1 MSLLQYTIINQ
12 SAVTKIFTYFS
23 ASAYNKISVGGFDTI
38 IFDASSSYTPTQ
50 DITGVTE
57 DTFVSDAY
65 IPPSGSAWLWNNGE
79 KVQYIKISNTPL
91 TGSNISSTINQAEWI
106 EFSMVGAVDK
116 NGNYLYPTAPSS
128 SIVERYIIGNANNRG
143 TYNSIITNYS
153 SPETSIAVA
162 ANSSSAGTGFSY
174 IDSQFSIDP
183 DCDPLLNNAT
193 EPRTNEWL
201 QDVDYSV
208 NAIIPV
214 NFDQLINFTATKAA
228 VPQSNYTQLGFVNSR
243 YAGSSTTRNQINEYN
258 SSSIIDIENKFVYN
272 DEAPSFFINKG
283 KGAPLGKIPNVELN
297 NAYIAYFDRILD
309 PYPILNNK
317 VAYYVK
323 YLIDEGGNILDPSIS
338 DINFSISKDTF
349 QLKDYD
355 NKPTRINTAISNIE
369 QGKELAKL
377 TVGLSPVYK
386 VGAYPSPILY
396 TQISS
401 IDHADSIIMSG
412 SRFLT
417 ALGVG
422 GVFTDFGANI
432 FATQSQFT
440 LSPSATTAQTLA
452 DNNLVYVSASITFTD
467 PTASPSPR
475 FTTSS
480 ISTAPVVFP
489 TESNGKP
496 PNTAGSPLSDNYTL
510 NGSFTFTTST
520 IPARYSGDTQSDFRK
535 RDVYYSNIG
544 TAATKPIFVNL
555 KPYQK
560 PPTTPDTNINNYIL
574 NTTDFKVNAI
584 KLTITVRPGES
595 SQEIKKTLN
604 LIQKPA
610 GYGDQWVIN
619 STGLVFTPDS
629 LYIEDLILKEL
640 YNQPNVTDSTTRN
653 LARVLIG
660 GGWFYDT
667 ISSTV
672 KGTDGVAVKY
682 DWGIDF
688 EQSNFFQGSGFY
700 LKVEGGF
707 NYTQGAGRHGGFLGN
722 SKADDVFLWYN
733 AGGESGNTIQ
743 WVRTFSPNYNLNPAV
758 TTPVYSK
765 PILKYFIT
773 SPFSSAGQVK
783 NSAPGPFWRRYP
795 NSVDELYMSSSILNQ
810 TYYNEESKKSFV
822 QAHLPYV
829 GAVSTDFPL
838 TVEPSFIE
846 FEPVTD
852 FWEMKEGD
860 EIRFENNEN
869 LTYKVTSVEGR
880 EAVIRPENVN
890 SNSPIDKLR
899 VVVTPP
905 FEYTGS
911 NGQIIKNEPSNF
923 DFFVVRRYK
932 ENRNFIILNQQ
943 MPYGIISTGKGEIA
957 FSGEDAS
964 VGIEPVNPASSPGIL
979 LPEYRVDKFN
989 VNPDLILKDL
999 IEKGII

>member
-1 MSLLQYTIINQ
+1 MSILQYTIVNQ
-12 SAVTKIFTYFS
+12 SAVAKTFTYFS
-23 ASAYNKISVGGFDTI
+23 ASAYHKISVGGFDTVV
-38 IFDASSSYTPTQ
+38 FDASSSYAPTQ
-50 DITGVTE
+50 DVTGIPE
-57 DTFVSDAY
+57 IDFVSDAY

-79 KVQYIKISNTPL
+79 KVQYIKISNTPA
-91 TGSNISSTINQAEWI
+91 TGSNIGSVINRAEWI
-106 EFSMVGAVDK
+106 EFSMVEAIDK
-116 NGNYLYPTAPSS
+116 NGNYLYPTSPNSAR
-128 SIVERYIIGNANNRG
+128 VERYVISNANDKG
-143 TYNSIITNYS
+143 LYNSIIINDS
-153 SPETSIAVA
+153 STETSTAVA
-162 ANSSSAGTGFSY
+162 ANTSSAGTGFSY
-174 IDSQFSIDP
+174 IDSQFSVNT
-183 DCDPLLNNAT
+183 DCDPLLNNVT

-208 NAIIPV
+208 NAITPV
-214 NFDQLINFTATKAA
+214 NFNQLINFTAAKAT
-228 VPQSNYTQLGFVNSR
+228 VPQSNYTQLGFVHSR
-243 YAGSSTTRNQINEYN
+243 YAGSSTTRAQINEYN
-258 SSSIIDIENKFVYN
+258 TSSIVDIENKFVYN
-272 DEAPSFFINKG
+272 DEAPSSLINKG
-283 KGAPLGKIPNVELN
+283 KGSPLGKIPNVELN

-338 DINFSISKDTF
+338 DTNFSISKDTF

-355 NKPTRINTAISNIE
+355 NKPTRINTAVSNIE

-377 TVGLSPVYK
+377 TVGLSSVYK

-396 TQISS
+396 TQTSS
-401 IDHADSIIMSG
+401 IGHANSIIMSG

-422 GVFTDFGANI
+422 GNFTDFGANI
-432 FATQSQFT
+432 FATQSSFPLASSQLDAIT
-440 LSPSATTAQTLA
+440 LPNTDLT
-452 DNNLVYVSASITFTD
+452 YVSASITFTD
-467 PTASPSPR
+467 PTVGK

-480 ISTAPVVFP
+480 ISTAPILFP
-489 TESNGKP
+489 NDP
-496 PNTAGSPLSDNYTL
+496 LGSPSNSAGGKLSDNYTL
-510 NGSFTFTTST
+510 NGSFTFSTST
-520 IPARYSGDTQSDFRK
+520 IPARYSGDSQAEFRK
-535 RDVYYSNIG
+535 RDVYYGSLG
-544 TAATKPIFVNL
+544 SLATKPIFVNL
-555 KPYQK
+555 KPFQR
-560 PPTTPDTNINNYIL
+560 PPTTLPDANINEYVL
-574 NTTDFKVNAI
+574 NTTDFKVNAV
-584 KLTITVRPGES
+584 KLTIIVRPGES

-604 LIQKPA
+604 LVQSPD
-610 GYGDQWVIN
+610 GYGKDSQWRIDPNV
-619 STGLVFTPDS
+619 GLIFTPDS

-640 YNQPNVTDSTTRN
+640 YNQPNVADSVTRN
-653 LARVLIG
+653 LARILIG
-660 GGWFYDT
+660 GGWGYFGG
-667 ISSTV
+667 SV

-682 DWGIDF
+682 DWDIDF

-700 LKVEGGF
+700 LKAEGGF
-707 NYTQGAGRHGGFLGN
+707 NYTQGAGRHGG
-722 SKADDVFLWYN
+722 KADDVFLWYN
-733 AGGESGNTIQ
+733 AGGESSSNIQ
-743 WVRTFSPNYNLNPAV
+743 WKRTFSPNYNLNPAV

-783 NSAPGPFWRRYP
+783 NAAPGPFWRRYP
-795 NSVDELYMSSSILNQ
+795 GSVDELYMSSSILNQ
-810 TYYNEESKKSFV
+810 TYYNEESKKFFV

-869 LTYKVTSVEGR
+869 LTYRVISVGGR
-880 EAVIRPENVN
+880 QAVYPPENVN
-890 SNSPIDKLR
+890 SNLLKDKLR

-905 FEYTGS
+905 FEYTAS

-932 ENRNFIILNQQ
+932 ENRNFIILDQQ

-979 LPEYRVDKFN
+979 LPEHRIDKFN

-999 IEKGII
+999 IEKRII

>member
-1 MSLLQYTIINQ
+1 MSLVQYTISNN
-12 SAVTKIFTYFS
+12 SSVGKTFTYNI
-23 ASAYNKISVGGFDTI
+23 ASVPNTISVDGFSSVTFEGDDT
-38 IFDASSSYTPTQ
+38 PEPELVV
-50 DITGVTE
+50 TGDMVSE

-65 IPPSGSAWLWNNGE
+65 IPPNGSAWLWSNGN
-79 KVQYIKISNTPL
+79 KVQYIKISNTPQI
-91 TGSNISSTINQAEWI
+91 GSNISSTINRAGWI
-106 EFSMVGAVDK
+106 EFSMVGAK
-116 NGNYLYPTAPSS
+116 NKDGNFLYPTSPNSAR
-128 SIVERYIIGNANNRG
+128 VERYIIDNASDRG
-143 TYNSIITNYS
+143 TYNSIAINDS
-153 SPETSIAVA
+153 SPETSVAVFA
-162 ANSSSAGTGFSY
+162 DASNAETGFSY
-174 IDSQFSIDP
+174 IDQQFNIDQ

-193 EPRTNEWL
+193 EPRINEWL

-208 NAIIPV
+208 NATTPI
-214 NFDQLINFTATKAA
+214 NFNQLINFTATKAS

-243 YAGSSTTRNQINEYN
+243 YAGSSTTRTQINEYN
-258 SSSIIDIENKFVYN
+258 PSSIIDIENKFVYN
-272 DEAPSFFINKG
+272 DEAPSSLINKG
-283 KGAPLGKIPNVELN
+283 KGSPLGKIPNVELN
-297 NAYIAYFDRILD
+297 NAYIAYFDKVID
-309 PYPILNNK
+309 PYPELNNK

-323 YLIDEGGNILDPSIS
+323 YLVDESGNILDPNLS
-338 DINFSISKDTF
+338 DINFSIFKDTF
-349 QLKDYD
+349 QLRDYD
-355 NKPTRINTAISNIE
+355 NSPTRVNTAVSNIE
-369 QGKELAKL
+369 QGRELAKL
-377 TVGLSPVYK
+377 TDSLHSVFK

-396 TQISS
+396 TQTSS
-401 IDHADSIIMSG
+401 IGHADSIIMSG

-440 LSPSATTAQTLA
+440 LSPNATTAEPLA
-452 DNNLVYVSASITFTD
+452 DNNLVYVPASITFTD
-467 PTASPSPR
+467 PEVGK

-480 ISTAPVVFP
+480 ISTAPILFP
-489 TESNGKP
+489 LDLNGTPSNSAGGK
-496 PNTAGSPLSDNYTL
+496 LSDNYTL

-535 RDVYYSNIG
+535 RDVYYGSLG
-544 TAATKPIFVNL
+544 SLATKPIFVNL
-555 KPYQK
+555 KPFQR
-560 PPTTPDTNINNYIL
+560 PPTALPDANINEYIL
-574 NTTDFKVNAI
+574 NTTDFKVNTV
-584 KLTITVRPGES
+584 KLTIIVRPGES

-604 LIQKPA
+604 LTQKPA
-610 GYGDQWVIN
+610 GYSDQWIIN

-682 DWGIDF
+682 DWEIDF

-707 NYTQGAGRHGGFLGN
+707 NHPQGAGRHGGLSGN
-722 SKADDVFLWYN
+722 RFADDVFLWYN
-733 AGGESGNTIQ
+733 AGGESGSGIQ
-743 WVRTFSPNYNLNPAV
+743 WRRTFSPNYNLNPAV

-765 PILKYFIT
+765 PILEYFIT

-795 NSVDELYMSSSILNQ
+795 DSVDELYMSSSILNQ
-810 TYYNEESKKSFV
+810 TYYNEKSNKLFV
-822 QAHLPYV
+822 QARLPYI

-838 TVEPSFIE
+838 TIEPSFIE

-869 LTYKVTSVEGR
+869 LTYKVTSIDGR
-880 EAVIRPENVN
+880 ESVIKPGDVNSDLPEN
-890 SNSPIDKLR
+890 KLR

-911 NGQIIKNEPSNF
+911 NGQIIKNQPSNF

-932 ENRNFIILNQQ
+932 ENRNFIILDQQ
-943 MPYGIISTGKGEIA
+943 MPYGIT
-957 FSGEDAS
+957 SGS
-964 VGIEPVNPASSPGIL
+964 IPVSPSSSPGL
-979 LPEYRVDKFN
+979 LLTEYRVDKFN
-989 VNPDLILKDL
+989 VNPDLVLKDL
-999 IEKGII
+999 IEKGIVS

>member
-1 MSLLQYTIINQ
+1 MSLLQYTITNQ
-12 SAVTKIFTYFS
+12 SAIAKTFLYFS
-23 ASAYNKISVGGFDTI
+23 ASAYHNINVGGFNTI
-38 IFDASSSYTPTQ
+38 IFEADDSSPPSQ
-50 DITGVTE
+50 VLTGVPE
-57 DTFVSDAY
+57 VDFLSDAY
-65 IPPSGSAWLWNNGE
+65 IPPNGGAWLWNNGE
-79 KVQYIKISNTPL
+79 KVQYIKISNTPK
-91 TGSNISSTINQAEWI
+91 TGSNIGSIINQAEWV
-106 EFSMVGAVDK
+106 EFSMVEAIDK
-116 NGNYLYPTAPSS
+116 NGNYLYPTAPNSA
-128 SIVERYIIGNANNRG
+128 IVERYIIGNANNKG
-143 TYNSIITNYS
+143 TYNSIIVNDS

-162 ANSSSAGTGFSY
+162 ANSSSAGSGFSY
-174 IDSQFSIDP
+174 IDSQFSVNT

-193 EPRTNEWL
+193 EFRPNEWL

-208 NAIIPV
+208 NAITPI
-214 NFDQLINFTATKAA
+214 NFDQLINFTATKAT
-228 VPQSNYTQLGFVNSR
+228 VPQSNYTQLGFVHSR
-243 YAGSSTTRNQINEYN
+243 YVGSSTTRDNINEYN
-258 SSSIIDIENKFVYN
+258 PLSTVDIENKFVYD

-323 YLIDEGGNILDPSIS
+323 YLIDEGGNVLDPSIS

-422 GVFTDFGANI
+422 GEFTDFGANI
-432 FATQSQFT
+432 FATQSQFN
-440 LSPSATTAQTLA
+440 LSTSATNAEPLA
-452 DNNLVYVSASITFTD
+452 NNNLVYVSASITFTD
-467 PTASPSPR
+467 PEEGK

-480 ISTAPVVFP
+480 ISTAPILFP
-489 TESNGKP
+489 HDPNGTL
-496 PNTAGSPLSDNYTL
+496 PNTSGSALSDNYTI
-510 NGSFTFTTST
+510 NGSFTFSTST
-520 IPARYSGDTQSDFRK
+520 IPARYSGDSQSDFRK
-535 RDVYYSNIG
+535 RDVYYGDIG
-544 TAATKPIFVNL
+544 TAATKPISVNL

-560 PPTTPDTNINNYIL
+560 PPTTPDTNINNYVL
-574 NTTDFKVNAI
+574 NTTNFKVNAV
-584 KLTITVRPGES
+584 KLTIIVRPGES
-595 SQEIKKTLN
+595 NQETKKTLN

-610 GYGDQWVIN
+610 GYSDQWVIN

-640 YNQPNVTDSTTRN
+640 FNQPDVTNSTTRN

-660 GGWFYDT
+660 GGW
-667 ISSTV
+667 SGVPGSV
-672 KGTDGVAVKY
+672 KGTDGIAVKY
-682 DWGIDF
+682 DWKIDF
-688 EQSNFFQGSGFY
+688 EIGNFFQGSGFY
-700 LKVEGGF
+700 LQVNGGF
-707 NYTQGAGRHGGFLGN
+707 NYPQNDDRHGGFFGN
-722 SKADDVFLWYN
+722 GKADDVFIWYN
-733 AGGESGNTIQ
+733 AVGESGSDIQ
-743 WVRTFSPNYNLNPAV
+743 WKRTFSPQYNSG
-758 TTPVYSK
+758 VYSK
-765 PILKYFIT
+765 PILEYFIT
-773 SPFSSAGQVK
+773 SPLSSAGQVK
-783 NSAPGPFWRRYP
+783 NAAPGPFWRRYP
-795 NSVDELYMSSSILNQ
+795 DSVDELYMSSSILNQ
-810 TYYNEESKKSFV
+810 TYYNEKSKKFFV

-829 GAVSTDFPL
+829 GAVNTDFPL

-869 LTYKVTSVEGR
+869 LTYRVTLVGGR
-880 EAVIRPENVN
+880 QAVYPPENVN
-890 SNSPIDKLR
+890 SNLPKDKLR

-905 FEYTGS
+905 FEYTAS
-911 NGQIIKNEPSNF
+911 NGQIFKNEPSNF

-932 ENRNFIILNQQ
+932 ENRNFIILDQQ

-964 VGIEPVNPASSPGIL
+964 VGIEPVNPSSSPGIL
-979 LPEYRVDKFN
+979 LPEYRIDKFN

-999 IEKGII
+999 IEKGIVT